1 MLKDT
6 SMKPRDKSKE
16 AALLEAMAWVVG
28 FSVLLGVFLPDFRHV
43 APSILFP
50 LGIVFIAFGAY
61 WLGSKPNKAK
71 STIAG
76 FETTAFFPLNQ
87 SGRIN
92 QYQTPIFG
100 QPLPAIHF
108 VAEPNLK
115 DKLRALGGS
124 QFEQVLVLLF
134 QNRGFWVHKLGDAI
148 MPGEADYDAAGDV
161 GIDLI
166 IESTAEKYAVQY
178 KHWRKWNADVKQ
190 IREFLGSLTDTRFQK
205 GIFISLAGCTPEAK
219 QLAEK
224 YGIQILDEAVIIEML
239 VESGLM
245 YDHRISELL
254 ADENKYCSK

>member
-6 SMKPRDKSKE
+6 SMKPRDKSKA

-71 STIAG
+71 STLAG

-100 QPLPAIHF
+100 QPLPALHF
-108 VAEPNLK
+108 VPEPNLK

-124 QFEQVLVLLF
+124 
-134 QNRGFWVHKLGDAI
+134 
-148 MPGEADYDAAGDV
+148 
-161 GIDLI
+161 
-166 IESTAEKYAVQY
+166 
-178 KHWRKWNADVKQ
+178 
-190 IREFLGSLTDTRFQK
+190 
-205 GIFISLAGCTPEAK
+205 
-219 QLAEK
+219 
-224 YGIQILDEAVIIEML
+224 
-239 VESGLM
+239 
-245 YDHRISELL
+245 
-254 ADENKYCSK
+254 